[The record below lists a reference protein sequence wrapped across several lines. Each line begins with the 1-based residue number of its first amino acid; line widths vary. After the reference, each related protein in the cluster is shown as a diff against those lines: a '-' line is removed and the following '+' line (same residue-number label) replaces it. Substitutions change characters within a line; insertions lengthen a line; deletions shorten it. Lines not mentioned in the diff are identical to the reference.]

1 MVELDGSL
9 RLGTGPF
16 GSPPQA
22 EATVPLSF
30 SQYQANTL
38 LYEPTPSPF
47 GDYGRNGSLFSGR
60 AYPSRSP
67 ALDPAR
73 AGLSRCRG
81 LRVKR
86 RPALGPSRRAGPGRE
101 ERA

>member
-1 MVELDGSL
+1 MVELDCSL
-9 RLGTGPF
+9 GLGNRPVWFPSAG
-16 GSPPQA
+16 GGNR
-22 EATVPLSF
+22 PLSF

-67 ALDPAR
+67 ALDPA
-73 AGLSRCRG
+73 
-81 LRVKR
+81 
-86 RPALGPSRRAGPGRE
+86 
-101 ERA
+101 